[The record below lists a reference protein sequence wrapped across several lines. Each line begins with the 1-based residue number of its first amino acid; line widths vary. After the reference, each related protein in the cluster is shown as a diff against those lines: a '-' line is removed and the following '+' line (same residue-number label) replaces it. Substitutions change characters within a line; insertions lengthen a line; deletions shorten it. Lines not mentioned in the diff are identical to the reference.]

1 MLHSKASVDYPCP
14 KLARVRS
21 ENYWNSKRN
30 IYTEYTSKLQYSMI
44 ILTVEIEA
52 SLAYSDGKSECSLS
66 LVIRASVA
74 YPYIF
79 NGDFASVGQSEC
91 SLSWPVCT

>member
-1 MLHSKASVDYPCP
+1 
-14 KLARVRS
+14 
-21 ENYWNSKRN
+21 
-30 IYTEYTSKLQYSMI
+30 MI

-79 NGDFASVGQSEC
+79 NGDFASVEQSEC
-91 SLSWPVCT
+91 SLS